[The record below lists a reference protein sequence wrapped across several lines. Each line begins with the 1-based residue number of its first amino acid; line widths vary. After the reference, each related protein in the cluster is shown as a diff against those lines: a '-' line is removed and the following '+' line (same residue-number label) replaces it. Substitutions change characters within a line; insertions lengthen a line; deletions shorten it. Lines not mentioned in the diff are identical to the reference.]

1 MAWRREFDPLGEVL
15 VPDWAYWGAQTQ
27 RAAENFP
34 ISGSKPHPIL
44 VDALVL
50 IKIAA
55 AQANL
60 ELSGLPPE
68 KARPIIQAGQEIL
81 AGLWRDHFIVDVFQA
96 GAGTSLHMNINE
108 VLANRAGE
116 MAGEAKGTYNL
127 IHPNDHVNLGQSTND
142 VFPTAMR
149 LAILMELR
157 TFYPEGEALIQALRD
172 KAHEFENI
180 YKAGRTHLNDALP
193 VTLGNEFKAYAEAV
207 ATDVTRI
214 QQGAAELV
222 FLGIGGTAVGS
233 GANALPGYRELVI
246 EKLRRLT
253 GLDLQPRP
261 DLFEAMQNLNP
272 VAQSAVHLK
281 LLTLTLTRIANDFR
295 LLASGPK
302 TGLGELILPAVQPG
316 SSIMS
321 GKVNP
326 SICEALN
333 MICYHVIGLETAVA
347 FGVQAGQL
355 ELNVMMPLVIF
366 EILSMIDLLRQ
377 GLAMFTGRAVRDL
390 KADRDRCTK
399 NLERSHGL
407 AALLNPYLGHHQAA
421 KLAQESLARGVPLA
435 QVVKEKNLLT
445 EEQIEAI
452 FSLPHQKG

>member
-1 MAWRREFDPLGEVL
+1 MAWRREFDPLGKVL

-44 VDALVL
+44 IDVLVL

-68 KARPIIQAGQEIL
+68 KARPIIQAGQEIQ

-116 MAGEAKGTYNL
+116 LVGEALGTYNL

-157 TFYPEGEALIQALRD
+157 TLYPEGEALIQALRD

-193 VTLGNEFKAYAEAV
+193 VSLGNELKAYAEAV
-207 ATDVTRI
+207 ANDVTRI

-253 GLDLQPRP
+253 GLDLQSRP

-281 LLTLTLTRIANDFR
+281 LLALTLTRIANDFR

-302 TGLGELILPAVQPG
+302 TGLGELVLPAVQPG

-377 GLAMFTGRAVRDL
+377 GLAMFTGRAVRGL